1 MSMNGCPPRE
11 WESDQIRMESTQVE
25 ADFLF
30 KPIIG
35 DFYLKLS
42 TTQYTLQIALLII
55 SGGTPLHTG
64 QPMLEGVPILS
75 QYATHANTIYK
86 REFGTVGQE
95 LI

>member
-1 MSMNGCPPRE
+1 MNGCPLRE
-11 WESDQIRMESTQVE
+11 WESDLIRMEAPQVE
-25 ADFLF
+25 VNFLT
-30 KPIIG
+30 KTITG
-35 DFYLKLS
+35 DFYLELS

-64 QPMLEGVPILS
+64 QSMLEGVPILS

-86 REFGTVGQE
+86 RGFGTVGQE

>member
-1 MSMNGCPPRE
+1 MSMNGCPLGD
-11 WESDQIRMESTQVE
+11 WESDQIRMEATQVE
-25 ADFLF
+25 INFLA
-30 KPIIG
+30 KAIIG

-42 TTQYTLQIALLII
+42 KSQYTLQIALLIT

-75 QYATHANTIYK
+75 QEATRSNTIYK
-86 REFGTVGQE
+86 RGLGTGGQE

>member
-1 MSMNGCPPRE
+1 MSMSGCPLRE
-11 WESDQIRMESTQVE
+11 WESDQIRVEATQVE
-25 ADFLF
+25 ADFLS
-30 KPIIG
+30 KAIIG

-42 TTQYTLQIALLII
+42 KSQYTLLIALLII

-75 QYATHANTIYK
+75 QDATHSNTIYK
-86 REFGTVGQE
+86 RGFGTVGQE